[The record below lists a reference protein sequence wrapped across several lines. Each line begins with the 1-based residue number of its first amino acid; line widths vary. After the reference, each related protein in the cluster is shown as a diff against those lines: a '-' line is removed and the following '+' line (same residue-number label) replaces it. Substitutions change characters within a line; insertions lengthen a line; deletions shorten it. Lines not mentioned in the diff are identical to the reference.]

1 MVLYYGLLALETANN
16 TIVTNTTASER
27 ASLSDKGKFFSNST
41 GMMFS
46 LPSAGAG
53 AGAASSSSSNS
64 WIYTKDLK
72 KRFEER
78 YANYRYI
85 LVPVYVDRA
94 SSQHHQSTTGTVTI
108 QGKHDN
114 AWMYPR
120 SVRNHSLYETSRTS
134 DPLKKNIS
142 LSISSI
148 ENNAS
153 KRTELSRKKGPLSE
167 VGQRSLLSKQR
178 SITSLPSKFSGRRT
192 SSSLS
197 SFTVAQHSL
206 TRDRS
211 NDVVEEDDEGIEHE
225 NHSVVLTKDE

>member
-16 TIVTNTTASER
+16 TVVTNTTACER
-27 ASLSDKGKFFSNST
+27 ASLSQKGKSLSNSN

-46 LPSAGAG
+46 LPSA
-53 AGAASSSSSNS
+53 AAAATSSSSSNS
-64 WIYTKDLK
+64 WIYTKDLR

-94 SSQHHQSTTGTVTI
+94 SSQHHQSTTGIVPI
-108 QGKHDN
+108 KANHDN

-120 SVRNHSLYETSRTS
+120 SVRNHSLYGTSRTS
-134 DPLKKNIS
+134 DPLTKTIS

-148 ENNAS
+148 ENKAS
-153 KRTELSRKKGPLSE
+153 KRTELPTKKSHLKG

-178 SITSLPSKFSGRRT
+178 SITSLPSKFSPRT
-192 SSSLS
+192 SSLS
-197 SFTVAQHSL
+197 SFTAAQHSL

-211 NDVVEEDDEGIEHE
+211 NDVVEEDDEGIANE
-225 NHSVVLTKDE
+225 NHSAAVTKEE